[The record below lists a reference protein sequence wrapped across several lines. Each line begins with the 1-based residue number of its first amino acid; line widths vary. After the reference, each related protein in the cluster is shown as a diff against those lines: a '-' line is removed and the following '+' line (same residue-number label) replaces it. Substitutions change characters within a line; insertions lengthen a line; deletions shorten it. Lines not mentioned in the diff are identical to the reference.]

1 MPRVLVV
8 TDNGQTV
15 VDELVNP
22 KHLDNEHSA
31 VQLIERLA
39 WGLEDAVRAE
49 ARFRDAIESAV
60 ARRSTIVDA
69 EQQPKGRL
77 HGERHRAFLS

>member
-8 TDNGQTV
+8 TDNGRTV

-22 KHLDNEHSA
+22 EQLDNEHSA
-31 VQLIERLA
+31 VELIERLA

-49 ARFRDAIESAV
+49 ARFRDAIESALPTRP
-60 ARRSTIVDA
+60 AIVDA
-69 EQQPKGRL
+69 EQPPKSRPR
-77 HGERHRAFLS
+77 GEHDRAFRS

>member
-8 TDNGQTV
+8 TDNGRTV

-22 KHLDNEHSA
+22 EQLDNEQSA
-31 VQLIERLA
+31 VELIERLA

-49 ARFRDAIESAV
+49 ARFRDAIESAMP
-60 ARRSTIVDA
+60 RRSAIVDERAGWPPARTATA
-69 EQQPKGRL
+69 EL
-77 HGERHRAFLS
+77 ND

>member
-8 TDNGQTV
+8 TDNGRTV

-22 KHLDNEHSA
+22 EQLDNEHSA

-49 ARFRDAIESAV
+49 ARFRDAIESALPT
-60 ARRSTIVDA
+60 RSAIVDA
-69 EQQPKGRL
+69 GQPPKSRL
-77 HGERHRAFLS
+77 RGEHDRAFRS